1 MRSEVRIL
9 GREPNLKR
17 RYDMRSLVL
26 ILAVV
31 FLSGCAGAAVQTGS
45 SGNVILSMPFYVG
58 HGKCRITA
66 TTKGSIQY
74 GVSCN

>member
-1 MRSEVRIL
+1 M
-9 GREPNLKR
+9 K
-17 RYDMRSLVL
+17 SLVV

-31 FLSGCAGAAVQTGS
+31 LLSGCAGTAVQTGS
-45 SGNVILSMPFYVG
+45 SGNVILSVPFYVG